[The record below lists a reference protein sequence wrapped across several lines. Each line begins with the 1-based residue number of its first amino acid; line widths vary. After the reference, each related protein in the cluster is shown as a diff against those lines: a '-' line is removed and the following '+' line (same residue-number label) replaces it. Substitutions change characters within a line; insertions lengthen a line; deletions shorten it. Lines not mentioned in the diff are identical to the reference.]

1 MADAEL
7 FQFLKR
13 GNPGAFDEI
22 YDRYFIPLLNTSF
35 KRLRS
40 REDALEMVQDV
51 FVQLYMKRAQIEH
64 THNLPGLL
72 HTLLRNKII
81 DRFREQLSRQKHY
94 NQLQLL
100 RTGVVE
106 EAPEAIIDGKLLEQK
121 IQAVIERLPEKCR
134 EVFLLSR
141 SSHLS
146 HQAIAEKLNI
156 SVSTVEKHIVKA
168 LKIVREHIDSFSIQS
183 LFILWYIPGG
193 LHSLFF
199 PEA

>member
-13 GNPGAFDEI
+13 GDPGAFDEI
-22 YDRYFIPLLNTSF
+22 YDRYFIPLLNASF

-40 REDALEMVQDV
+40 REDALEIVQDV
-51 FVQLYMKRAQIEH
+51 FVQLYMKRAQIDH
-64 THNLPGLL
+64 THNLPGFL

-94 NQLQLL
+94 NRLQLL
-100 RTGVVE
+100 RTGIVD
-106 EAPEAIIDGKLLEQK
+106 EAPEAIMDGKLLEQK

-141 SSHLS
+141 GSHLS

-168 LKIVREHIDSFSIQS
+168 LKIVREHIGSFSLQS
-183 LFILWYIPGG
+183 LFILCYIPGG

-199 PEA
+199 PDL